1 MNTFEAFY
9 FGLHTGRKLTWQPSL
24 GTADIK
30 ATFRKRKYVLVAP
43 THHVIVLLLFN
54 SVEAKSG
61 LGLTH
66 MQAHTGLPDAELR
79 RILQALACGKV
90 RILTKVPMSRTVED
104 GDIFH
109 VNDAFSSKMVRVKI
123 QQLASKDNTAEREV
137 CCPGERGVTL
147 AVAHT
152 LAPRDLRKAPCSSSS
167 RIPESP
173 DLLVPPTLFRFSRT
187 PKASLKRSAST
198 KWRHA
203 LCGS

>member
-1 MNTFEAFY
+1 MDTFESFY
-9 FGLHTGRKLTWQPSL
+9 FGIHTGRKLTWQPSL

-43 THHVIVLLLFN
+43 THHAIVLLLFN
-54 SVEAKSG
+54 SAEAKGG
-61 LGLTH
+61 LGLSH

-137 CCPGERGVTL
+137 CC
-147 AVAHT
+147 
-152 LAPRDLRKAPCSSSS
+152 
-167 RIPESP
+167 
-173 DLLVPPTLFRFSRT
+173 
-187 PKASLKRSAST
+187 
-198 KWRHA
+198 
-203 LCGS
+203 